1 MEKEKKLISSQEL
14 FSAIGELLAQGRQAV
29 FTVTGMSMWPFLC
42 HGRDQVVVEACK
54 PEEIRVGD
62 VVLLQTYLGNYLL
75 HRVTKI
81 KGDCFETTGDG
92 NCFRDGY
99 FPFSAVRARVVRMIR
114 KGRNINCDSVYWKLV
129 FFFWRQLFPS
139 PEAAA
144 GSAEMDQQVFSQK
157 KKEKWLKL
165 NSKCTKS
172 PGMELPHWMKRFL
185 IIKCDSP
192 KPGLFIQRK
201 KRYFFTSGVLPVR

>member
-54 PEEIRVGD
+54 PEGIRVGD

-129 FFFWRQLFPS
+129 FFFWRQMFPVRKQLLGALRWIS
-139 PEAAA
+139 
-144 GSAEMDQQVFSQK
+144 SFFHK
-157 KKEKWLKL
+157 
-165 NSKCTKS
+165 
-172 PGMELPHWMKRFL
+172 
-185 IIKCDSP
+185 
-192 KPGLFIQRK
+192 RK
-201 KRYFFTSGVLPVR
+201 KRNG